1 MAGLSPKLPLVLD
14 TTNGFALNTTY
25 VDVVKQNFMGL
36 ILTLPG
42 ERIMDP
48 DFGVGIRK
56 YLFEIDDAGVRD
68 EIRTKIIQQAA
79 KYLPFVEVVE
89 VTFSSQAQDISI
101 DPNLLFVSITYIITP
116 LEFVDK
122 LDISIPNN

>member
-14 TTNGFALNTTY
+14 RTNGYALNTTY
-25 VDVVKQNFMGL
+25 MDVVKQNFMGL
-36 ILTLPG
+36 VLTLPG

-48 DFGVGIRK
+48 DFGVGIRQ
-56 YLFEIDDAGVRD
+56 YLFEIDDDGIRSAVRT
-68 EIRTKIIQQAA
+68 RIISQAA

-89 VTFSSQAQDISI
+89 VSFSSQAQNINL
-101 DPNLLFVSITYIITP
+101 DPNTLFISITYIITP

-122 LDISIPNN
+122 LDISI